1 MRRTPNGSRF
11 GDVETASGMIKCLLP
26 ETAKTGD
33 RVLIVVRPE
42 DLNLMV
48 GGAGGENVIEGRVA
62 AAMFMGDS
70 TEFRVALKDTALR
83 LKLHPS
89 TTVAEGQ
96 TIRIE
101 LPAERCRAL
110 MG

>member
-1 MRRTPNGSRF
+1 MPESMRSIA
-11 GDVETASGMIKCLLP
+11 EQMELLL
-26 ETAKTGD
+26 KGCVD
-33 RVLIVVRPE
+33 VVRPE

-48 GGAGGENVIEGRVA
+48 GGTGGENVIEGRVA